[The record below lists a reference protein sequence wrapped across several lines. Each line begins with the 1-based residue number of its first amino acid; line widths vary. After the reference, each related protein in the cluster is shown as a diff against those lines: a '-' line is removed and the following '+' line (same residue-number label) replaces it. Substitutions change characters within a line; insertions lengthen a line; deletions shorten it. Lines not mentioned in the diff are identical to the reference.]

1 MNFDLFQ
8 IHPSVHLVSVQIN
21 SAHEGE
27 VFLYPEEKSQINTL
41 NTEKR
46 KLEFLAARQL
56 RNKLQI
62 QSPIIY
68 NENGKPHLLPS
79 LQNFISISH
88 SSNVVVLGKSEFE
101 IGIDLEVIQERTV
114 KIIDKYAVDREK
126 SMLMHSNWTLQ
137 EWYTMIWCAK
147 EAVYKLCGIKGLAF
161 KVEISLD
168 HISNFNETHLTIQ
181 ASIKREGFEKNKIE
195 LLGCKDEKFAF
206 ALAYFKDEL
215 SSSYLVP

>member
-27 VFLYPEEKSQINTL
+27 VFLYPDEKSQFNTL
-41 NTEKR
+41 KTEKR

-68 NENGKPHLLPS
+68 NENGKPQLLPS
-79 LQNFISISH
+79 LQQFISISH
-88 SSNVVVLGKSEFE
+88 SSNVLVFGMSPFE
-101 IGIDLEVIQERTV
+101 IGIDLEKIQARITNMS
-114 KIIDKYAVDREK
+114 EK
-126 SMLMHSNWTLQ
+126 FATQFESDLFKNGNWSEVEWQTML
-137 EWYTMIWCAK
+137 WCAK
-147 EAVYKLCGIKGLAF
+147 EAIYKLCGIKGLAF
-161 KVEISLD
+161 KEEISVLAV
-168 HISNFNETHLTIQ
+168 SEVEKNRVLIQ
-181 ASIKREGFEKNKIE
+181 AEILRPLSHNNKIE
-195 LLGCKDEKFAF
+195 LIGFKNEAFAF